1 MSLDVYLYGARIA
14 TLEPGTGTDYT
25 LSYTPETVSGAGE
38 GTIVLS
44 QSLPVREEPF
54 DAIATR
60 AFFEGLLPESTR
72 REEIATELR
81 ISPNDSYRL
90 LEEIGRDCAGAVV
103 IVPGGTPFAPG
114 DGSVDWLDDAELAR
128 MVDESCPAGRLE

>member
-1 MSLDVYLYGARIA
+1 MSLDVYLHGVQIGI
-14 TLEPGTGTDYT
+14 LEAGTSTDYT
-25 LSYTPETVSGAGE
+25 FAYIQQTVEEAGLGA
-38 GTIVLS
+38 IVLS

-54 DAIATR
+54 DAMATR
-60 AFFEGLLPESTR
+60 TFFEGLLPESAR

-103 IVPGGTPFAPG
+103 ILPEGTQYVQG
-114 DGSVDWLDDAELAR
+114 DGAVDWLDDAELAR
-128 MVDESCPAGRLE
+128 MVD